1 MESILYEVM
10 IDGTTV
16 AERMSIEHAMIFIEN
31 LFNHYYNDTQMLVSI
46 KRMERVTGEGCDGE

>member
-1 MESILYEVM
+1 MESILFKVL

-16 AERMSIEHAMIFIEN
+16 AQNMNLEHALILIEN

-46 KRMERVTGEGCDGE
+46 QRMDGDVDG

>member
-1 MESILYEVM
+1 MESILFKVL

-16 AERMSIEHAMIFIEN
+16 AQDMNLEHALILIEN

-46 KRMERVTGEGCDGE
+46 QRMELVVGEADG